1 VLNRLMSLQ
10 RDRQRRRQIRARCGF
25 TTTTGKRK
33 GSPCQQDDD
42 GDSNKPLKI
51 TRSSIEDL
59 SEDIL
64 CHIHSLLPMREAASA
79 ACVAP
84 AFLRSWRCYPN
95 LIFNMDT
102 IGLKKNGRGENFHHK
117 IDRILR
123 NHSGISLKTFNLDYT
138 GMTGF
143 NGTSYFDSWLQI
155 ALKPGIEE
163 LTLLLFRSQKQY
175 NFPCSLLSDGVRNS
189 LQCLK
194 LRFAALH
201 PTVELGPLGSLT
213 RLHLSYV
220 NITWDELK
228 CLLCNSLALEQ
239 LELERCEEII
249 CLKIPC
255 ALQRL
260 SCLSVVECKRLKVIE
275 SKAPNLSSISL
286 RGHRLNFS
294 LVKTLQV
301 KKLVY
306 FCSNFVHGARAKLPT
321 FMPNL
326 ESLVIIS
333 EVEVVDTPMLPT
345 KFLNLKHLSIWLLSS
360 NTSRLYDFLS
370 LVSFL
375 DAAPCL
381 ETLVLSA
388 PQSDMMHESVFADSQ
403 LRDMPDLCH
412 GNLQSVKI
420 RGFTSAK
427 CLVELACYIL
437 KSAVSLECLTLD
449 TVYVPRCGGKNKY
462 CAPIAND
469 VLKEAHR
476 ALSAIRT
483 YIENKVPSTVKLTVL
498 EPCSRCS
505 GGGI

>member
-1 VLNRLMSLQ
+1 
-10 RDRQRRRQIRARCGF
+10 
-25 TTTTGKRK
+25 
-33 GSPCQQDDD
+33 
-42 GDSNKPLKI
+42 
-51 TRSSIEDL
+51 
-59 SEDIL
+59 
-64 CHIHSLLPMREAASA
+64 MREAASA

-95 LIFNMDT
+95 LILNKDT

-138 GMTGF
+138 GMRGF

-155 ALKPGIEE
+155 ALQPGIEE
-163 LTLLLFRSQKQY
+163 LTLLLIRTQKQY

-220 NITWDELK
+220 NITWDELN

-239 LELERCEEII
+239 LELECCAEII

-260 SCLSVVECKRLKVIE
+260 NCLSVVGCERLKVIE
-275 SKAPNLSSISL
+275 SKAPNLSSIFL

-294 LVKTLQV
+294 LVKTLQI

-321 FMPNL
+321 IMPNL
-326 ESLVIIS
+326 ETLDIIS
-333 EVEVVDTPMLPT
+333 QVEVC
-345 KFLNLKHLSIWLLSS
+345 
-360 NTSRLYDFLS
+360 
-370 LVSFL
+370 
-375 DAAPCL
+375 CL
-381 ETLVLSA
+381 
-388 PQSDMMHESVFADSQ
+388 QDRVF
-403 LRDMPDLCH
+403 
-412 GNLQSVKI
+412 
-420 RGFTSAK
+420 
-427 CLVELACYIL
+427 
-437 KSAVSLECLTLD
+437 
-449 TVYVPRCGGKNKY
+449 
-462 CAPIAND
+462 
-469 VLKEAHR
+469 
-476 ALSAIRT
+476 
-483 YIENKVPSTVKLTVL
+483 
-498 EPCSRCS
+498 
-505 GGGI
+505 